1 MKCHGKSNQRGQNI
15 ISAILDTLTSICR
28 ITNLNYCYPSQST
41 ILKKLSIYHQI
52 EMSRRS
58 LNYYLKYME
67 ASGMIKR
74 VRRISKDKKSGI
86 LKFRSTMYWVTT
98 VALNCVKKLIN
109 TATRIYKSIRVQ
121 KVAHHIFTT
130 ERVFT
135 KVDNKDTTSDVSS
148 PSLTPYSYI
157 PDFKSFIKSLG

>member
-1 MKCHGKSNQRGQNI
+1 
-15 ISAILDTLTSICR
+15 
-28 ITNLNYCYPSQST
+28 
-41 ILKKLSIYHQI
+41 
-52 EMSRRS
+52 
-58 LNYYLKYME
+58 
-67 ASGMIKR
+67 MIKR

-135 KVDNKDTTSDVSS
+135 KVDKKDTTSDVSS